1 MAKTIKNYKRKII
14 QLVTLILYN
23 HNFLGFKNSQ
33 IYQGPLKNFCAPGLN
48 CYSCPGAVLS
58 CPLGSFQSFLAARMK
73 TSILERIPI
82 YVLGFIILFGVLF
95 GRIICGFLCPFGFI
109 QELLY
114 KIKTKKLKKNKFTRA
129 LTYLRY
135 IIILVFVILIPL
147 TVYAPGFCK
156 FICPA
161 GTLEAGIPLVSSVA
175 GLRGAIGFIFFHKV
189 SILILILILS
199 IFIHRVFCRFI
210 CPLGLVYGFFN
221 KISIFGIKVDDNKC
235 INCNAC
241 EKFCLMDIRKPGDE
255 QCIHCGKC
263 ISICPHGAI
272 KWKRFCPSENKL
284 SNKM

>member
-1 MAKTIKNYKRKII
+1 MAKTIKNYKRRII

-48 CYSCPGAVLS
+48 CYSCPGAVFS
-58 CPLGSFQSFLAARMK
+58 CPLGSFQSFLAARMR

-82 YVLGFIILFGVLF
+82 YVLGFLILFGALL
-95 GRIICGFLCPFGFI
+95 GRVVCGFLCPFGLI

-129 LTYLRY
+129 LSYLRY

-147 TVYAPGFCK
+147 TIYAPGFCK
-156 FICPA
+156 FICPV

-175 GLRGAIGFIFFHKV
+175 SLRGAIGFIFFHKV
-189 SILILILILS
+189 SILILILVFS

-210 CPLGLVYGFFN
+210 CPLGLFYGFFN
-221 KISIFGIKVDDNKC
+221 KISIFGIKVENSKC

-241 EKFCLMDIRKPGDE
+241 EKFCLMDINKPGDE

-263 ISICPHGAI
+263 IDICPHGAI
-272 KWKRFCPSENKL
+272 KWKRFCLSENKL